1 MRVSNHAGRRRA
13 LATGLLALMLA
24 ACGPGAAASVAPA
37 TVAPTPVIT
46 PDPHLTEPA
55 TADAIF
61 NAIRSTGLPLSIS
74 NAIGGD
80 PNSPIV
86 KKINAAVDNWPL
98 VIVQYKDSAT
108 LRAAL
113 KWDPKIPP
121 GKGNPPYAFVGLNI
135 MIGFGP
141 PSAAPVAPDAARQA
155 QAKALVAALDPLLW
169 PLEQRS
175 VTPIPTSTATAAN
188 PSPSAKASPKPSA
201 KPSTKP

>member
-1 MRVSNHAGRRRA
+1 VETA
-13 LATGLLALMLA
+13 LLAVMLT
-24 ACGPGAAASVAPA
+24 ACGATAPASAPPA

-61 NAIRSTGLPLSIS
+61 NAIRSAGLNLSIS

-86 KKINAAVDNWPL
+86 KQINAAVDNWPL
-98 VIVQYKDSAT
+98 VIVQYKDGAT

-113 KWDPKIPP
+113 KWDPKKPP
-121 GKGNPPYAFVGLNI
+121 GNGNPPYAFVGLNI
-135 MIGFGP
+135 LVDFGP
-141 PSAAPVAPDAARQA
+141 SIGKPAPPDSIREA
-155 QAKALVAALDPLLW
+155 QARALVAALDPLLW

-175 VTPIPTSTATAAN
+175 VTPIPTSTAIAVN
-188 PSPSAKASPKPSA
+188 PSPSTKASA